1 MASRVLAATA
11 SPYSL
16 AAFAAAGGAI
26 VVWGMVNAVTAIGA
40 MNADLDKPAPAPAV
54 APVTAPEPQRFPQFL
69 EKFGKMMSED

>member
-40 MNADLDKPAPAPAV
+40 MNADLDKPAPIAV
-54 APVTAPEPQRFPQFL
+54 MALTAPQTTMAPPTAAKAARE
-69 EKFGKMMSED
+69 